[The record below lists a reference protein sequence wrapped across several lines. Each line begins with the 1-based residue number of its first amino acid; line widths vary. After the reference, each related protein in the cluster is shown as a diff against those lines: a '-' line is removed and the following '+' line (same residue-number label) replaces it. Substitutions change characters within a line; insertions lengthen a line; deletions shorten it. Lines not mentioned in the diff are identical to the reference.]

1 MFSKPISLEKLLN
14 FIPAESKPVIF
25 NDSRLGGWGQWAA
38 WDPIDEISLFDG
50 EDFSSLFKFINKYA
64 GKFLAGYISFETG
77 EKIMELKRPEE
88 PESTVKAASR
98 PAVHFRAFSDLQ
110 ALSLK
115 PDKNYNRTEL
125 PKFKPQLK
133 RSEYGKNFKQIKR
146 FIRQGEIY
154 QVNYTHELIAESQLN
169 PRVLFREF
177 SRKNPVAFSAYFEDS
192 CWAIHSFSP
201 ERFIRI
207 KGNVIRTEPIKGT
220 RPRGKNRSSDRN
232 YLNKLLESE
241 KERAELNMI
250 IDLMRNDLGKI
261 CRTGSVEVLES
272 RSIRKLA
279 RVMHTYGI
287 VEGRLKPGI
296 RPAEALL
303 SLLPGGS
310 ISGCPKKRALE
321 IILDLEDYQ
330 RGIYTGNMG
339 YILPDGTLDFNIAIR
354 TIFQSGEK
362 LTLGVGGGIT
372 IDSIEQE
379 EYAETM
385 AKADS
390 FKP

>member
-1 MFSKPISLEKLLN
+1 MFSKSISLEKLLKY
-14 FIPAESKPVIF
+14 IPEESKPVIF
-25 NDSRLGGWGQWAA
+25 NDSQLGGWGQWAA
-38 WDPIDEISLFDG
+38 WDPIDEISIFPG
-50 EDFSSLFKFINKYA
+50 EDFSSLVKFIDKYA
-64 GKFLAGYISFETG
+64 GKFMAGYVSFETG
-77 EKIMELKRPEE
+77 QKIMGLTGPEKQK
-88 PESTVKAASR
+88 SKQTAALR
-98 PAVHFRAFSDLQ
+98 AAVHFRAFSEMQ
-110 ALSLK
+110 ALSLS
-115 PDKNYNRTEL
+115 PDKNYNRIEL
-125 PKFKPQLK
+125 PKFEPQLK
-133 RSEYGKNFKQIKR
+133 RSEYGKNFKRIKQL
-146 FIRQGEIY
+146 IRQGEIY
-154 QVNYTHELIAESQLN
+154 QVNYTHELKAESDLN
-169 PRVLFREF
+169 PRLLFREF

-192 CWAIHSFSP
+192 QWAIHSFSP

-220 RPRGKNRSSDRN
+220 RPRGKSKSSDRN

-279 RVMHTYGI
+279 RVMHTYGVI
-287 VEGRLKPGI
+287 EGRLKPGI
-296 RPAEALL
+296 RPIEALL

-321 IILDLEDYQ
+321 IIIELEDYQ
-330 RGIYTGNMG
+330 RGIYTGTIG

-362 LTLGVGGGIT
+362 LSLGVGGGIT